1 MATASELLDR
11 WVSSFNKGQM
21 ESFEAFMAPTA
32 ITDEIGTGRRLGVKE
47 GTEAAKAWKASFPD
61 AQGEIVNCI
70 SSGNQAAAEIIW
82 TGTNS
87 GTLNSMPATGKAVRV
102 RAIAVLLEDGGRTAQ
117 LRHYIDI
124 AGMREQ
130 LEGRVPA
137 AG

>member
-11 WVSSFNKGQM
+11 WISSFNKGQM

-32 ITDEIGTGRRLGVKE
+32 MTDEIGTGRKLGIKE
-47 GTEAAKAWKASFPD
+47 GTEAAKAWRVAFPD
-61 AQGEIVNCI
+61 VQGAITNRI
-70 SSGNQAAAEIIW
+70 SSGNQAVGEIIW
-82 TGTNS
+82 TGTNTGS
-87 GTLNSMPATGKAVRV
+87 LHGMPATGKAVQV

-130 LEGRVPA
+130 LEGNR
-137 AG
+137 